1 MELRVAHISHTVCI
15 HQLGRIAVTQTA
27 KTFHHCG
34 FQGEVALVAACHAVL
49 LAVREGPKDV
59 GHVVDV

>member
-1 MELRVAHISHTVCI
+1 VELWVAHISHTVCI

-27 KTFHHCG
+27 KTFHHCCLEC
-34 FQGEVALVAACHAVL
+34 EVALITACHAVL

-59 GHVVDV
+59 RYVVDV